1 MMDESVGHETVG
13 AHSDEEVDHEEDVE
27 CEIELLSCILGP
39 GYTGLHSVTTSGQ
52 VSGLSL

>member
-1 MMDESVGHETVG
+1 MMDERIGHETVG